1 MKKLFHICGATAAIS
16 VALALLSIQGVSQ
29 TTPPPPVQA
38 PPAGSTPQTQTKP
51 PGPIRVT
58 VELVS
63 APVVVRDDKG
73 EIVVDLEQKNFR
85 LYDNG
90 KEQTIDH
97 FDMGSDPLS
106 IVLLVETSSHV
117 SPMLPAI
124 QKSGIVFAENIVGEF
139 DEAAVISFGTTVERL
154 QDFTGD
160 HDRIE
165 KVIKNLQDGGGQSK
179 LYDAMDTAVRLL
191 GQRPKDQRRVIVV
204 ISEAADRGSEA
215 KLGAV
220 LQQAQLEN
228 ITIFSVG
235 LSSTAADMRSEPKN
249 NMPPSGAPPGIY
261 SGPPIPGEPQS
272 PTTPSI
278 GQEPGGSA
286 DILALGIWAVKHGE
300 NIFRGHPLEVATAA
314 TGGEH
319 IATMRD
325 RGIEAALDRIG
336 GELHAQYTLS
346 YHPTGNTPDGYHEIR
361 VQVDRP
367 NTTVRTRPGYY
378 LPVVEGNGKQN

>member
-1 MKKLFHICGATAAIS
+1 MKKLFHICGATATIAA
-16 VALALLSIQGVSQ
+16 VLALLSIQAVSQ
-29 TTPPPPVQA
+29 TPPPPPKGA
-38 PPAGSTPQTQTKP
+38 PAGGASQTQTNQ
-51 PGPIRVT
+51 GQPIRVK

-73 EIVVDLEQKNFR
+73 EIVVDLEQKDFR
-85 LYDNG
+85 LFDNG
-90 KEQTIDH
+90 TEQTIDH

-139 DEAAVISFGTTVERL
+139 DEAAVIAFGTAVERL

-160 HDRIE
+160 RDHIE

-179 LYDAMDTAVRLL
+179 LYDAMGMAVRML
-191 GQRPKDQRRVIVV
+191 GQCPADRRRVIVV
-204 ISEAADRGSEA
+204 ISEATDRGSEA

-220 LQQAQLEN
+220 LQQAELEN

-249 NMPPSGAPPGIY
+249 NMPASGAPPGIY
-261 SGPPIPGEPQS
+261 TGAPIPGEPQS
-272 PTTPSI
+272 PTTPSV

-300 NIFRGHPLEVATAA
+300 NIFRGHPLEVAAA
-314 TGGEH
+314 GTGGEH

-346 YHPTGNTPDGYHEIR
+346 YHPTGNSPDGYHEIR

-378 LPVVEGNGKQN
+378 LPIVEGNGKPN

>member
-1 MKKLFHICGATAAIS
+1 MKKLFHFCGATAGIAA
-16 VALALLSIQGVSQ
+16 ALALLSIQVVSQ
-29 TTPPPPVQA
+29 TPPPPVQA
-38 PPAGSTPQTQTKP
+38 PPAGGAPQTQTKP

-63 APVVVRDDKG
+63 APVVVHDEKG
-73 EIVVDLEQKNFR
+73 EIVVDLEQKDFTI
-85 LYDNG
+85 YDNG
-90 KEQTIDH
+90 SPQTIDH

-106 IVLLVETSSHV
+106 IVLLVETSSHA

-124 QKSGIVFAENIVGEF
+124 QKAGIVFAENIVGEF
-139 DEAAVISFGTTVERL
+139 DESAIIAFGTTVDRV

-179 LYDAMDTAVRLL
+179 LFDAMDTAVRML
-191 GQRPKDQRRVIVV
+191 GQRPKDQRRVIIVM
-204 ISEAADRGSEA
+204 SEATDRGSEA

-235 LSSTAADMRSEPKN
+235 ISSTAADMRSEPKN

-261 SGPPIPGEPQS
+261 NGPPIPGEPQS

-286 DILALGIWAVKHGE
+286 DILALGVWAVKHGE
-300 NIFRGHPLEVATAA
+300 NIFRGHSLEVAAAA

-336 GELHAQYTLS
+336 AELHAQYTLS
-346 YHPTGNTPDGYHEIR
+346 YHPTGTAPDGYHEIR
-361 VQVDRP
+361 VRVDRP
-367 NTTVRTRPGYY
+367 NTVVRTRPGYY
-378 LPVVEGNGKQN
+378 LPVVEGNGKPN

>member
-1 MKKLFHICGATAAIS
+1 MKKLSHILGASAFFAA
-16 VALALLSIQGVSQ
+16 ALALLSIQAVS
-29 TTPPPPVQA
+29 QA
-38 PPAGSTPQTQTKP
+38 PPGQIQSPPASAAPQTQTRP
-51 PGPIRVT
+51 PGAIRVT

-73 EIVVDLEQKNFR
+73 EIVVNLEQKNFR
-85 LYDNG
+85 LFDNG
-90 KEQTIDH
+90 TEQTIDH

-106 IVLLVETSSHV
+106 VVLLVETSSHV

-124 QKSGIVFAENIVGEF
+124 QKAGIVFAENIVGEF
-139 DEAAVISFGTTVERL
+139 DEAAVIAFGTTVEHL
-154 QDFTGD
+154 QGFTGD
-160 HDRIE
+160 RDKIE

-179 LYDAMDTAVRLL
+179 LYDAMGAAVRML
-191 GQRPKDQRRVIVV
+191 GQRPTDRRRVIVV

-215 KLGAV
+215 KLGGV

-249 NMPPSGAPPGIY
+249 NMPPTGAPPGIY
-261 SGPPIPGEPQS
+261 TGAPIPGEPQS
-272 PTTPSI
+272 PTTPSV

-300 NIFRGHPLEVATAA
+300 NIFHGHPLEVATAA

-346 YHPTGNTPDGYHEIR
+346 YHPTGPAPYGYHEIR

-378 LPVVEGNGKQN
+378 LPVVEGSEKPN